1 MSDGFDASE
10 AAGRAVGDLADGSID
25 ADVDAATDESD
36 DDDGSDP
43 TSSTSLTHYLTPLVF
58 APERGPTTS
67 TFCGHGCSRSIGQIL
82 DGITDYILDL
92 LDRDPGDN
100 IGPLGK
106 IGLGI
111 SNFGADR
118 SSTSDDDGDD
128 GADGSAAPTAGG
140 AGGV

>member
-1 MSDGFDASE
+1 MSDGFDASA

-25 ADVDAATDESD
+25 ADVDAATAESD
-36 DDDGSDP
+36 DDVGDGGGSDP

-67 TFCGHGCSRSIGQIL
+67 TFCENGCSRSIGQIL

-111 SNFGADR
+111 SNIGGDR

-128 GADGSAAPTAGG
+128 GSAAPTAGG
-140 AGGV
+140 GV